1 MDMTVCPRCKMRVF
15 PKADGACPSC
25 GARLKSAAK
34 THSAGRTMSAPSPT
48 EQVRLSKRRS
58 QIASSSMN
66 TRPLKRIGKFNYG
79 EVLLKPVK
87 IIWKHKRLSVP
98 AILINAIISLY
109 SIMIL
114 SITPSIQAQTKD
126 SSSQELIFLI
136 LLAAIVLVV
145 PGIYLGCASFFI
157 TSVGTF
163 QADNGKLPASLRD
176 SFKKLSTFF
185 WRLIGLN
192 FLLGI
197 IILAVMLP
205 ILCIVVL
212 CIVVLSS
219 ASWLSNPQA
228 VSSNTW
234 VLYILGFVITPV
246 VSGFEQQSL
255 LAIIIEN
262 RGISEALSR
271 GWKIFTRFVGI
282 NLLMGLILYTINS
295 GIGYLFTLPQNFF
308 INQIQ
313 SILTGGKS
321 DLTTILTYSGI
332 GILYW
337 VLSSFLMGI
346 FGAYGQSVWTLTFLR
361 LTRPASVKVAN
372 A

>member
-34 THSAGRTMSAPSPT
+34 THSAGRTMSAPSPK

-98 AILINAIISLY
+98 AILMNAISWLY

-114 SITPSIQAQTKD
+114 SITSSIQAQTKD
-126 SSSQELIFLI
+126 SSSTGLIFLI
-136 LLAAIVLVV
+136 PLAAIVLVV
-145 PGIYLGCASFFI
+145 PEIYLGCASFFI
-157 TSVGTF
+157 PSVGTF
-163 QADNGKLPASLRD
+163 QADNGKLPGSLRD
-176 SFKKLSTFF
+176 SFKKLSAFF
-185 WRLIGLN
+185 WRIIGVN
-192 FLLGI
+192 ILLGI

-205 ILCIVVL
+205 IF

-219 ASWLSNPQA
+219 TSWLSNPQA
-228 VSSNTW
+228 FYSHTW
-234 VLYILGFVITPV
+234 VIYILGFVISPV

-271 GWKIFTRFVGI
+271 GWKIFTHFVGV
-282 NLLMGLILYTINS
+282 NLLMGLILFTINF
-295 GIGYLFTLPQNFF
+295 GIVYLCTIPQNLF

-313 SILTGGKS
+313 SILTGGKL
-321 DLTTILTYSGI
+321 DLTTILTYSGV

-337 VLSSFLMGI
+337 VLFSVLIGTL
-346 FGAYGQSVWTLTFLR
+346 GTYVQSVWTLTFLR
-361 LTRPASVKVAN
+361 LTRPASAKVAN